1 MKIERVY
8 VLRFD
13 DGQRISYGV
22 PEFLSED
29 EAADFLA
36 HVQGEL
42 SEGAATYFATCC
54 QGAVQSSG
62 ADHAGDDDDD
72 VEPERGRG
80 RVREISFADD
90 PTERVR
96 RLEAAANTLRE
107 RGLKTLAIKARE
119 VEVVAQQERQR
130 QLEQEQAI
138 ERTPQ
143 KSRGMSR

>member
-13 DGQRISYGV
+13 DGRRIPYGV

-42 SEGAATYFATCC
+42 SEGAAAYFATCC
-54 QGAVQSSG
+54 QGAVQSSD
-62 ADHAGDDDDD
+62 ADHGGDDDDD

-80 RVREISFADD
+80 RAREISFADD

-96 RLEAAANTLRE
+96 RLDLVANALRR
-107 RGLKTLAIKARE
+107 RGLRIIAVRARE
-119 VEVVAQQERQR
+119 AEALAQQERQR
-130 QLEQEQAI
+130 QLEQEQTVQL
-138 ERTPQ
+138 TPQ
-143 KSRGMSR
+143 KNRGMSR